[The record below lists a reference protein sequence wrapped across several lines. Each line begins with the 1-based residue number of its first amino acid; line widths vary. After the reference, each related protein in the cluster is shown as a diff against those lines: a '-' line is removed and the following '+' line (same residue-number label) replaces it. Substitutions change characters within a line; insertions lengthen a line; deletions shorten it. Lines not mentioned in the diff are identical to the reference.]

1 MLNFVHH
8 IAVIGLGGIGTW
20 FVTPFTRFLHEHRFA
35 GELVLADGDTF
46 SALNAHR
53 QDMETTD
60 IGKPKAAALAER
72 LGRTMPGLHL
82 RTFTEYVTAEN
93 VAQVVKEKSL
103 VLVAVDNHPAR
114 AAVARHAASLNDVCV
129 LSAGNEKYD
138 GNVHVYL
145 RRAGKDLCASL
156 LERHPE
162 IAKSRGGDRATLGCD
177 ELITLGQ
184 PQLLVTNFLAAT
196 ALLVAFH
203 ALWDRDAIRRSRA
216 PRPSGMP
223 QEIFFDVRAQAM
235 AAIAAPLQ
243 HEVPLPVPAAIAS

>member
-1 MLNFVHH
+1 MLNFVQH
-8 IAVIGLGGIGTW
+8 IVVIGLGGIGTW
-20 FVTPFTRFLHEHRFA
+20 FVTPFARFLHEQRFG
-35 GELVLADGDTF
+35 GELVMADGDTF

-53 QDMETTD
+53 QDMEATD
-60 IGKPKAAALAER
+60 LGKHKAAALAER
-72 LGRTMPGLHL
+72 LSRTMPGLHI
-82 RTFTEYVTAEN
+82 RTFTEYVTADN
-93 VAQVVKEKSL
+93 AAQVVKEKSL
-103 VLVAVDNHPAR
+103 AIVAVDNHPAR
-114 AAVARHAASLNDVCV
+114 ATVARHAASLNDVCV

-145 RRAGKDLCASL
+145 RRAGKDLCTSL

-162 IAKSRGGDRATLGCD
+162 IAKSRSGDRATLGCD

-203 ALWDRDAIRRSRA
+203 ALWDRDALRRSRVN
-216 PRPSGMP
+216 RPSGLP

-235 AAIAAPLQ
+235 TAIATPIQ
-243 HEVPLPVPAAIAS
+243 HEVPLPVPAAIAN